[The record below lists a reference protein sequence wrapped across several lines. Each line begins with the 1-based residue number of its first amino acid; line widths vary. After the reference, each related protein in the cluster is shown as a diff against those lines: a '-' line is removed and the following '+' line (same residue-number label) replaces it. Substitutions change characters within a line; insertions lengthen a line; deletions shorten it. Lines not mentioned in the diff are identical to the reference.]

1 MRGYKRFR
9 AGAWRLTVE
18 GPTDPTTGKRQQ
30 VNRTVRAPNN
40 RAGEKA
46 ADIEL
51 AKLIVEVDA
60 RRTLPSTGLTVA
72 QLIERYIVAQSHKWS
87 PREPDNSRS
96 RARAHLYPY
105 IGDTPVDR
113 LRPVDVSQL
122 YTTLRG
128 GGLAEASVRKVHD
141 LLHAALNWAWRHDLI
156 ASNPAA
162 KADKPSQRKGRRTAP
177 PDEVLAALIRAAQ
190 GDLLCYLRLSAVTG
204 ARRGQLVALR
214 WSDLDL
220 ERGTVTFT
228 RAHVVVKGGVA
239 EKGTKTNHDY
249 GVALDPGTV
258 DLLKV
263 HRVRCA
269 ERALAAGVGLLA
281 NGFVFARANA
291 PDGSEAWHPDGA
303 TQRFDRLR
311 ARVPGGADVTLH
323 QLRHWMATSMFEAG
337 FDPVAVA
344 ARGGWAS
351 PTVPMNVY
359 GHFRKARDHD
369 AAASLAA
376 RLDNKG

>member
-1 MRGYKRFR
+1 
-9 AGAWRLTVE
+9 
-18 GPTDPTTGKRQQ
+18 
-30 VNRTVRAPNN
+30 
-40 RAGEKA
+40 
-46 ADIEL
+46 
-51 AKLIVEVDA
+51 
-60 RRTLPSTGLTVA
+60 
-72 QLIERYIVAQSHKWS
+72 
-87 PREPDNSRS
+87 
-96 RARAHLYPY
+96 
-105 IGDTPVDR
+105 
-113 LRPVDVSQL
+113 
-122 YTTLRG
+122 
-128 GGLAEASVRKVHD
+128 
-141 LLHAALNWAWRHDLI
+141 LI

-269 ERALAAGVGLLA
+269 ERALAAGVGLRA
-281 NGFVFARANA
+281 EGFVFARANA